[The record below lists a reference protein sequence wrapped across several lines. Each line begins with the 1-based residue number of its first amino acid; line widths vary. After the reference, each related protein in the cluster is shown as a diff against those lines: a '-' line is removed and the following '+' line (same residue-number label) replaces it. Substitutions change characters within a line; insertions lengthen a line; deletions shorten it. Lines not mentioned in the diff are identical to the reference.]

1 VSGGTDIG
9 VLAQTKDL
17 RVVLPF
23 RVSSRSRPD
32 IGGPP
37 AGLAY
42 ALVLTDMLDRTDDA
56 RSRTV
61 GATGTIDADGSVG
74 IGRRCGREGRGRRS
88 SSRARTSLCRSWRRC
103 FLHANGLHLIGNMW
117 YL

>member
-1 VSGGTDIG
+1 VSGGTDMG

-32 IGGPP
+32 IGGPS

-56 RSRTV
+56 RRTV
-61 GATGTIDADGSVG
+61 AATGTIDADGSVG
-74 IGRRCGREGRGRRS
+74 IGRRSAREGRGRRS
-88 SSRARTSLCRSWRRC
+88 SSRAWTSLCRS
-103 FLHANGLHLIGNMW
+103 
-117 YL
+117 